1 MNKIIN
7 VLILDDNELVV
18 ECLIEKFLKT
28 NQLFCEMTSINIVP
42 YYLRIDLTDGADQI
56 EEYLIKNSINYLL
69 LDRGFITII
78 DSEKDTNSKL
88 NKNKLF
94 IRKNEKSI
102 KIDEILKHV
111 NFNKIKKIDGVILYT
126 YDEPEATS
134 EWYVK
139 PETIKQDLKK
149 IIGSKVNKENIE
161 VILTNSE
168 IYKYANY
175 RLFDLQQDE
184 TDDQYIV
191 LGEKDDFKLYGLF
204 LGEILYHRVLKFVN
218 KKHQIFIKARKSNI
232 NRKVLLLFII
242 ISSLTIGANSFYSI
256 VSKYMDND
264 VIVCLSS
271 LIFSLILPIIILFVK
286 PEWIIDIE

>member
-1 MNKIIN
+1 MNKTIN

-18 ECLIEKFLKT
+18 ECLTEKFLTT
-28 NQLFCEMTSINIVP
+28 NQLFCEMTNINIVP
-42 YYLRIDLTDGADQI
+42 YYLKIDLIEGAVQI
-56 EEYLIKNSINYLL
+56 EEYLIKNSIHYLL
-69 LDRGFITII
+69 LDRGFITIYDPENI
-78 DSEKDTNSKL
+78 SNSKL
-88 NKNKLF
+88 NKDKLY
-94 IRKNEKSI
+94 ISKSEKSI
-102 KIDEILKHV
+102 KINEILKKV
-111 NFNKIKKIDGVILYT
+111 NFNKIKKLDGAILYT

-139 PETIKQDLKK
+139 PETIKQDLKN
-149 IIGSKVNKENIE
+149 IIGNKVDKENIE

-175 RLFDLQQDE
+175 RLFDLQQE
-184 TDDQYIV
+184 KTDDRYII
-191 LGEKDDFKLYGLF
+191 LGEKADFKLYGLF

-218 KKHQIFIKARKSNI
+218 KKHQIFIKARKTNI

-242 ISSLTIGANSFYSI
+242 MSSLTIGANSLYGI
-256 VSKYMDND
+256 VSRYIDNN